1 MRLKTVFT
9 NIFYLSKISLRTLGL
24 LTEAK
29 FRHRKAKAT
38 FQKTLTHHGI
48 PSETAKELAKA
59 YPNPV
64 DDILNLM
71 KIKGS

>member
-1 MRLKTVFT
+1 MKLKTVFT
-9 NIFYLSKISLRTLGL
+9 NLFYLSKLSLQSLGL

-29 FRHRKAKAT
+29 YRYRKAKAT
-38 FQKTLTHHGI
+38 FQKTLIHHGI

-64 DDILNLM
+64 DEILHLM
-71 KIKGS
+71 KIK